1 MTTRRRRFILAIA
14 AVVLFL
20 SSTALLLHSTSSS
33 SSWLLNYYSHDR
45 NYFFYDTTDAAAA
58 ANDEEERERLDYLL
72 GVGAQP
78 LLRPSTIVSTAD
90 ASDDADNEEGENGQS
105 TTIIVMNNAT
115 IINAD
120 ATTNNNNNNNNSS
133 RASVRRRKK
142 GQRKRRDNDD
152 KNPYSNRGAIM
163 SVLKSRLDPNI
174 VAANPNTD
182 DDKIYAQHRPR
193 RDPKGVKW
201 LGWSTTMTPTPTD
214 THDDDDDSAK
224 KNNGKNHGDNRQ
236 QRKKDSSGSSS
247 SSSYWWRQSKYCFE
261 IDHICH
267 YKTKN
272 EWFYYPSSSS
282 SSSSFQTREQRQQ
295 RQQLLLQPNMELKS
309 APYKYDGHSDVGD
322 VRIYINLDSTSSSSI
337 SKSNDRQFH
346 YNNMEEKDGEQ
357 VVSFTVTNEN
367 KQNNY
372 SKRNEKKHKKK
383 KEEEEKKCYVSST
396 PTHVVLQSVFNDMIG
411 EFYTRTLLGV
421 YNMMKNAANANA
433 TDAPT
438 MDDENNDKLLPWEDN
453 IQFYIHIAY
462 GNKNMLDGHVL
473 LLNGLLSN
481 NTTTPLSFLDL
492 FVNNIKVDDDLEEE
506 EEEGDDNIDD
516 ENDDDCQC
524 YQKMVFCG
532 YDVYMHDNN
541 IQSKDI
547 EPEQRRQRQQIQQQ
561 QPESN
566 EGSIEDSTM
575 HTSTNYDPATKYTL
589 WSSSSTWKTIDIC
602 KSVITGMEYECLDWY
617 NLRSHMATNFIT
629 NYPTLSQDVSN
640 RRRQYLLQVGRI
652 TTAYQGDTKEYT
664 IIGLTQRTYRRAWLN
679 LPTIVEKCNILNNY
693 DGAAAITTTNL
704 KEDRRRSSSVI
715 CVEINVETTT
725 SPYDQLL
732 LHQSLDAIIG
742 VHGAQL
748 TQAILLPKHG
758 HVLELLPWIPNYI
771 RGDWTARTH
780 APTPLGIIFH
790 NTDINHVGL
799 SLTRESVPLCEGVA
813 KEEEEACFLRDRKKF
828 IWDNRDFT
836 VNADAILLYI
846 EKFVLLY
853 NYNRETINNSLTCDE
868 LQYNLDDRFV
878 MYNVWCTRSSSSSSQ
893 SGNNNSTVSAVWHN
907 YHNKPK

>member
-1 MTTRRRRFILAIA
+1 MTTRRRRFILAIIA

-20 SSTALLLHSTSSS
+20 SSTALLLHNTSSS
-33 SSWLLNYYSHDR
+33 SSSLLNYYSHDR
-45 NYFFYDTTDAAAA
+45 DYYSFFYDTTTTAAAA
-58 ANDEEERERLDYLL
+58 TNDEEEHLDYLL
-72 GVGAQP
+72 GVGAP
-78 LLRPSTIVSTAD
+78 PLRPSTKVSMLDD
-90 ASDDADNEEGENGQS
+90 ASDDADNEEEEEGNGRS

-115 IINAD
+115 IINTD
-120 ATTNNNNNNNNSS
+120 TTTNNNNNSNNSS
-133 RASVRRRKK
+133 SSNRASVRRRKK
-142 GQRKRRDNDD
+142 GQRKRRDDD
-152 KNPYSNRGAIM
+152 DNNPYSNRGEIM

-174 VAANPNTD
+174 VAADPNTNDD
-182 DDKIYAQHRPR
+182 DDKVYIQYRPR
-193 RDPKGVKW
+193 RDPRGVKW

-214 THDDDDDSAK
+214 THDDDDDDSAK
-224 KNNGKNHGDNRQ
+224 KENDGKNNGDNRQ
-236 QRKKDSSGSSS
+236 QRKKDSSSSSSS

-282 SSSSFQTREQRQQ
+282 ASSSFQTQEQQ
-295 RQQLLLQPNMELKS
+295 QQLLLQPNMELKS
-309 APYKYDGHSDVGD
+309 APYKYDGHSNIGD
-322 VRIYINLDSTSSSSI
+322 VRIYMNLDSTSSSI
-337 SKSNDRQFH
+337 SKSNDKQFH
-346 YNNMEEKDGEQ
+346 YNMEEEDGEQ
-357 VVSFTVTNEN
+357 VVSFTVTNKN

-372 SKRNEKKHKKK
+372 SKRNEKKK
-383 KEEEEKKCYVSST
+383 KEKEKKCYISST
-396 PTHVVLQSVFNDMIG
+396 STHVVLQSVFNDMIG
-411 EFYTRTLLGV
+411 EFYTRTLFGV

-438 MDDENNDKLLPWEDN
+438 MDDENDDKLLLLPWEDN
-453 IQFYIHIAY
+453 IQFYIHLAY
-462 GNKNMLDGHVL
+462 GNKNILDGHVL

-492 FVNNIKVDDDLEEE
+492 FVDNIKVDDDLEE

-547 EPEQRRQRQQIQQQ
+547 EPEQQQT
-561 QPESN
+561 ESN
-566 EGSIEDSTM
+566 EGNIEDSTM

-589 WSSSSTWKTIDIC
+589 WSSSSTFQVDKAIDIC

-629 NYPTLSQDVSN
+629 NYPTLIQDVSN
-640 RRRQYLLQVGRI
+640 RRREYLLQVGRI

-732 LHQSLDAIIG
+732 LHQSLDTIIG

-813 KEEEEACFLRDRKKF
+813 KEEEEACFLQDRKKF

-853 NYNRETINNSLTCDE
+853 NNNRETINNSLTCDE

-893 SGNNNSTVSAVWHN
+893 TGNNNSTVSAVWHN
-907 YHNKPK
+907 YHNTPK